1 MAQQSAR
8 RGWKNQVNARCSK
21 ARDSD
26 VVPVRE
32 LPYRPAAKLH
42 QQAGQMAATDKC
54 QTSRKRL
61 RFTGRPQMKLREL
74 ECRIEA
80 HQSSNSRVGEL
91 IPVAIG

>member
-1 MAQQSAR
+1 
-8 RGWKNQVNARCSK
+8 VLK
-21 ARDSD
+21 ARFSD

-61 RFTGRPQMKLREL
+61 RFKGRPQMHFVNWHRDP
-74 ECRIEA
+74 RGGY
-80 HQSSNSRVGEL
+80 RT
-91 IPVAIG
+91 IP